1 MMNESKQA
9 PSSSTLTE
17 TDTYA
22 PANEVLE
29 LGRKIVE
36 ELDGSFDTLGR
47 WMAHYV
53 ADLIARAEKA
63 TGDDKSIIERECST
77 AILTLWRHRSELPNG
92 SRPFGELEPVL
103 RAVESLDPD
112 SDIPRYYRGVRPPE
126 GETAATPEQ
135 ENWLNLVNG
144 LDYSAKVLIGYCLS
158 EAAGASLDK
167 SREWVKLAE
176 GIDTDGVPELIIRFI
191 SKVADENAEID
202 PNESL
207 RSLLDDRLKRLRGF
221 LKIGDALANTIEA
234 NLKALPPAKQDSSDG
249 ESMAL
254 FSRPSIP
261 DF

>member
-1 MMNESKQA
+1 M
-9 PSSSTLTE
+9 TE

-36 ELDGSFDTLGR
+36 ELELDGSFDTLGR

-63 TGDDKSIIERECST
+63 AGDDKSVLERECSA

-112 SDIPRYYRGVRPPE
+112 SDIPRYYRGFRPPK
-126 GETAATPEQ
+126 GETATTTEQ
-135 ENWLNLVNG
+135 EKWLNLVTG
-144 LDYSAKVLIGYCLS
+144 LDYSAKVLIGYCLA

-176 GIDTDGVPELIIRFI
+176 GIDTDGVPELVIRFI
-191 SKVADENAEID
+191 SKVADENSEID
-202 PNESL
+202 PHESL
-207 RSLLDDRLKRLRGF
+207 RSLLGDRLKRLRGF
-221 LKIGDALANTIEA
+221 LKIGDALANTLEA
-234 NLKALPPAKQDSSDG
+234 NLEALPPAKQEPSDG
-249 ESMAL
+249 ESMVL
-254 FSRPSIP
+254 FSRPNIP